1 MQRRRMEGEEQEL
14 VEVRAVRK
22 AHTEQPGS
30 LLSQDL
36 RGARQGERGWE
47 EQRRRRRQGG
57 ANKGSS
63 TIKADGG
70 VAAPVSVFISGTS
83 PNCNEDGVKEK
94 LLQCAAAV
102 PVEQGLEGGV
112 KLVILKVE
120 HIPIKIPYGEE
131 RRSRC
136 WKVTL
141 APEFAGHMAKGE
153 AYPAAW
159 GWRKWRMGPQVSQ
172 AIWGGETVDVGA

>member
-1 MQRRRMEGEEQEL
+1 MGGEEVEL
-14 VEVRAVRK
+14 LEARAVRN
-22 AHTEQPGS
+22 AHTELPGS
-30 LLSQDL
+30 MLSQGL
-36 RGARQGERGWE
+36 RDTRQEQGSRGGERGWE

-57 ANKGSS
+57 VSKGSS
-63 TIKADGG
+63 TVEADGG

-83 PNCNEDGVKEK
+83 PNCSKDGVKEK

-136 WKVTL
+136 WKVTV
-141 APEFAGHMAKGE
+141 APECGH
-153 AYPAAW
+153 
-159 GWRKWRMGPQVSQ
+159 
-172 AIWGGETVDVGA
+172 T